1 MKKQQGEEII
11 YCYMKVI
18 CWGHKNAT
26 NKQSKKRRKKNML
39 FLNKKPRTAQM

>member
-26 NKQSKKRRKKNML
+26 NKQNRELTKDEKENFPVPK
-39 FLNKKPRTAQM
+39 